1 MSSNSKTTFVKSI
14 SIISMFLHVI
24 SFFVFLFLLKKIGP
38 HYVYFYTFLSLP
50 FLFFSLKNIKEIYI
64 IESSISC
71 KLRIFLSMVIP
82 SSFFYF
88 SLYFAKDLVNND
100 ARMIAVPIIS
110 LIIAMVPIVYT
121 DLNLKWFSRP
131 EKNKENHLY
140 KTNTIMFSLVVI
152 ITGII
157 LSADY
162 FNDNFV
168 ESLFGFFK
176 TDIVLPIFI
185 GLSFLS
191 LFKMMRFIDNDV
203 NKT

>member
-24 SFFVFLFLLKKIGP
+24 SFFAFLFLLKKIGP
-38 HYVYFYTFLSLP
+38 HYVYFYTFLSFP
-50 FLFFSLKNIKEIYI
+50 FLFFALKYIKEIYI

-100 ARMIAVPIIS
+100 ARIIAVPIIS

-121 DLNLKWFSRP
+121 DPNLKWFSRP

-140 KTNTIMFSLVVI
+140 KTNTIIFSLVVI

-168 ESLFGFFK
+168 ESLFGFLK
-176 TDIVLPIFI
+176 TYIVLPIFI

-191 LFKMMRFIDNDV
+191 LFKMMLFIDNDV